1 MIALLMILPLIIAIL
16 LAIAMKRYAHYIG
29 LLGSIASLAMLPFV
43 SRGIERFVWFGVG
56 GIDFSITTSIGAIN
70 MLLLSV
76 VAVIGVLIFA
86 YSIGYMDA
94 PSERRRFFVEMLA
107 FESAMLAFAM
117 AGNFILFFLAWEF
130 LSLTSYLLIGFW
142 YKRESAARAARKAIT
157 IVLISDVA
165 LLASIVIFWNV
176 YGTMQFSTILT
187 TARANGYIYLAM
199 TLLIVA
205 IFTKSAQFPFSEWLP
220 DAMEGPVPVSAFLHS
235 STMVKAG
242 VFAAIIIFPLFVLY
256 HLLYVLLVI
265 GIITTILATLN
276 AMKETHVK
284 RVLAYSTLNELG
296 IMFTAIGG
304 GAIIAAIYLFFAQ
317 SFYKALLFFS
327 SGIMMKASGKESI
340 EEISG
345 IAHNKLV
352 YNTTLFGVLSLAGFF
367 PFAGF
372 FSNVAIGA
380 SLYGNIAVYAIL
392 GAVSIGTSFF
402 IFRWLLMPLRNKEN
416 DIVNVRYDAA
426 PRSMKYSAVLM
437 AALALVSV
445 LVFRIVT
452 GVAAD
457 AYPAYA
463 GMFSMRITD
472 MLIETVLVVIGAYIA
487 YRMYIQVKIV
497 VEAKKLYKLVR
508 NSIPM
513 NSFYRYVAAFV
524 VLMSDGVNMF
534 DLAVNEAFD
543 RIAVYTSASSAYLK
557 RSVSGQ
563 IGIYML
569 AFVVGFVLLSL
580 YVVVFG

>member
-1 MIALLMILPLIIAIL
+1 
-16 LAIAMKRYAHYIG
+16 
-29 LLGSIASLAMLPFV
+29 
-43 SRGIERFVWFGVG
+43 
-56 GIDFSITTSIGAIN
+56 
-70 MLLLSV
+70 
-76 VAVIGVLIFA
+76 
-86 YSIGYMDA
+86 
-94 PSERRRFFVEMLA
+94 
-107 FESAMLAFAM
+107 
-117 AGNFILFFLAWEF
+117 
-130 LSLTSYLLIGFW
+130 
-142 YKRESAARAARKAIT
+142 
-157 IVLISDVA
+157 
-165 LLASIVIFWNV
+165 
-176 YGTMQFSTILT
+176 
-187 TARANGYIYLAM
+187 
-199 TLLIVA
+199 
-205 IFTKSAQFPFSEWLP
+205 
-220 DAMEGPVPVSAFLHS
+220 
-235 STMVKAG
+235 VKAG

-487 YRMYIQVKIV
+487 YRMYIQVKLV

-513 NSFYRYVAAFV
+513 NSFYRYAAAFV

-569 AFVVGFVLLSL
+569 AFVVGFVLLAL